1 MRPRHGDHPVR
12 VGVVGDV
19 DHERVVTVEED
30 TADDAV
36 RREGHAALLPV
47 RRREAPQARPVS
59 VGAVTAVPVLPPSDG
74 RPDLLVLRA
83 IKLGDA
89 LVAVPALHALR
100 RAFPGHRIT
109 LATTAWLAPVVELL
123 PVDVH
128 LAQHGLDHAIAAPAG
143 VVDVAVNLHGVG
155 PESSDLVAALG
166 ARRVIG
172 HADPL
177 HGNDGPP
184 WPDDVHERERWA
196 RLLTWHGIPA
206 DADEVAIARP
216 AEPSVAPG
224 AAVVHVGAF
233 HGARHWPTDRFAAV
247 ARGLRERG
255 HRVVLTGGTDDV
267 ERAAAVA
274 QAAGLA
280 PDAVLAGV
288 LDLQPFAAVVA
299 AASVVVTVDTG
310 AAHLASAYGVPSVVV
325 FGPAPPEAW
334 GPPASGPHVVLT
346 DASVRRGD
354 VFAEDPDPALLA
366 VGVQDVLDA
375 VDSLA
380 VTVPSA
386 AR

>member
-1 MRPRHGDHPVR
+1 M
-12 VGVVGDV
+12 
-19 DHERVVTVEED
+19 
-30 TADDAV
+30 
-36 RREGHAALLPV
+36 
-47 RRREAPQARPVS
+47 
-59 VGAVTAVPVLPPSDG
+59 TAVPVLPPSDG

-216 AEPSVAPG
+216 AEPSVAPR

-299 AASVVVTVDTG
+299 DASVVVTVDTG

>member
-1 MRPRHGDHPVR
+1 VLPERTRERPQCD
-12 VGVVGDV
+12 
-19 DHERVVTVEED
+19 
-30 TADDAV
+30 
-36 RREGHAALLPV
+36 
-47 RRREAPQARPVS
+47 PVS
-59 VGAVTAVPVLPPSDG
+59 VAGVTAVPTLPPSDG

-100 RAFPGHRIT
+100 RAFPGHRII

-128 LAQHGLDHAIAAPAG
+128 LAQHGLDHAIAAPHGA
-143 VVDVAVNLHGVG
+143 VDVAVNLHGVG

-172 HADPL
+172 HADPA
-177 HGNDGPP
+177 HGYDGPE

-196 RLLTWHGIPA
+196 RLVTWHGIPA
-206 DADEVAIARP
+206 DPDDVAIARP
-216 AEPSVAPG
+216 ETPSVAPG

-255 HRVVLTGGTDDV
+255 HDVVLTGGADDV
-267 ERAAAVA
+267 DRSAAVA
-274 QAAGLA
+274 QGAGLA
-280 PDAVLAGV
+280 PEAVLAGV
-288 LDLQPFAAVVA
+288 LDLQPFAAVIADA
-299 AASVVVTVDTG
+299 AVVVTVDTG

-366 VGVQDVLDA
+366 VGVDDVLAA
-375 VDSLA
+375 VDSLP
-380 VTVPSA
+380 VSVRSSA
-386 AR
+386 R

>member
-1 MRPRHGDHPVR
+1 MLLTYRPRAGDGFR
-12 VGVVGDV
+12 NSRGTRSRTG
-19 DHERVVTVEED
+19 
-30 TADDAV
+30 
-36 RREGHAALLPV
+36 G
-47 RRREAPQARPVS
+47 RRRPSS
-59 VGAVTAVPVLPPSDG
+59 VGTVTAVDTLPPSDG
-74 RPDLLVLRA
+74 RPELLVLRA
-83 IKLGDA
+83 IKLGDL

-100 RAFPGHRIT
+100 RAFPDHRIS
-109 LATTAWLAPVVELL
+109 LATTAWLAPVVELV
-123 PVDVH
+123 PDVDVH
-128 LAQHGLDHAIAAPAG
+128 LAQHGLDHPIGAPAG
-143 VVDVAVNLHGVG
+143 AVDVAVNLHGAG

-172 HADPL
+172 HADPTN
-177 HGNDGPP
+177 GFDGPE
-184 WPDDVHERERWA
+184 WPDAVHERDRWA
-196 RLLTWHGIPA
+196 ELLRWHGIEA
-206 DADEVAIARP
+206 DPDDVAIARP
-216 AEPSVAPG
+216 DARPVAEG

-247 ARGLRERG
+247 VRGLRERG
-255 HRVVLTGGTDDV
+255 LDVVLTGGADDV

-280 PDAVLAGV
+280 PGAVLAGV
-288 LDLQPFAAVVA
+288 LALQDFAGVIA
-299 AASVVVTVDTG
+299 AARLVVTVDTG

-366 VGVQDVLDA
+366 IGPDDVLAA
-375 VDSLA
+375 VDSLG
-380 VTVPSA
+380 VTDPSE